1 MKDHIGCTTAM
12 FQGDL
17 AAKLD
22 AMRQAGFGWTEVFSR
37 DIFENLKGPEY
48 ALDLIRDSGLG
59 VSCLQMLRDFEGCA
73 REAMPRKLAIAEH
86 VMDQAQWLGTDLL
99 ILCASVLPDA
109 SGDPEQVANDLS
121 RLADLARSRGLRI
134 AYEPIAWATWFS
146 DYRAAW
152 RLVERIN
159 HPHLGLLLDSTHMGC
174 LKLPF
179 DDVRLI
185 AADKVFLV
193 ELADLPGSRLD
204 HVDLSRHYRLL
215 PGHGVLALERF
226 VQALDAIGYQ
236 GVYSLETFNDH
247 YRQLAPAPLAEAG
260 YRAVR
265 ELLRRAR
272 EPLPA
277 VDR

>member
-1 MKDHIGCTTAM
+1 MTDRIGCTTAM
-12 FQGDL
+12 FPGEL

-48 ALDLIRDSGLG
+48 ALDLIRDSGLC
-59 VSCLQMLRDFEGCA
+59 VSCLQVVRDFEGSA
-73 REAMPRKLAIAEH
+73 REAMPRKLALIEH

-109 SGDPEQVANDLS
+109 SGDPDLVATDLL

-134 AYEPIAWATWFS
+134 GYEPIAWATWFS

-152 RLVERIN
+152 RLVERVN
-159 HPHLGLLLDSTHMGC
+159 HPHLGLLLDSTHIGC
-174 LKLPF
+174 LQLPF
-179 DDVRLI
+179 DDVQHI

-193 ELADLPGSRLD
+193 ELADLPGSRLSPF
-204 HVDLSRHYRLL
+204 DLSRHYRLL
-215 PGHGVLALERF
+215 PGHGVLELEQF
-226 VQALDAIGYQ
+226 VQALDAIGYR

-247 YRQLAPAPLAEAG
+247 YRQWAPARLAETG
-260 YRAVR
+260 CRAVR
-265 ELLRRAR
+265 ELLDRAR
-272 EPLPA
+272 ALPA
-277 VDR
+277 AAR